1 MSTASSSSNSIAL
14 RISTRSSSPIPPPA
28 CASSTMVSSSSSVI
42 PGSSSDLKMCD
53 SSFFHCANTKLT
65 GVRIFT
71 RTAMIGAENSANL
84 SGDSFAM
91 LFGEISPKIKTRT
104 VVTIVETLAPFAS
117 PSIFTNRIVAKE
129 EDKIFTILFPIRI
142 VDNRL
147 SYFSSSSS
155 TSAARLFPL
164 SAIFFMRIRFSDKNA
179 VSVAEKYADMIRHI
193 AIMIKNNES
202 LPIKK

>member
-14 RISTRSSSPIPPPA
+14 RINTRSSSPIPPPA
-28 CASSTMVSSSSSVI
+28 CASSTMVI

-155 TSAARLFPL
+155 TSAARRRK
-164 SAIFFMRIRFSDKNA
+164 IC
-179 VSVAEKYADMIRHI
+179 
-193 AIMIKNNES
+193 
-202 LPIKK
+202 